1 MLFFPRR
8 LLAYVVG
15 SLYGDFVGGRYA
27 VIPGI
32 IILTLFIRMFQIE
45 KNYLFKYLFA
55 FIILMSLTVGIFEF
69 KYFTPLPD
77 LIECKI

>member
-1 MLFFPRR
+1 M
-8 LLAYVVG
+8 AYVVG

-55 FIILMSLTVGIFEF
+55 FY
-69 KYFTPLPD
+69 YFD
-77 LIECKI
+77 VFNSGNF